1 MKLLTV
7 FSTRRPGTFS
17 PRPHHYTLNDEWS
30 SSYKGTSDIRRAGK
44 KKELLF
50 MALLSKNFLLP
61 YVRSNR
67 TSGNFL
73 SLSFMCGAMTKTR
86 ASIMGRLSLPRLYG
100 QDGIFKGV

>member
-1 MKLLTV
+1 MTNGRVAIRELQ
-7 FSTRRPGTFS
+7 TFG
-17 PRPHHYTLNDEWS
+17 EQE
-30 SSYKGTSDIRRAGK
+30 